1 MHYYTIKYKNY
12 NTTILLEE
20 VQAIDER
27 LEKYRRQESKYVITL
42 FMRLR
47 DAPITFEFDNYDDN
61 NPHQKIYND
70 LMNAWKES
78 KNNAI

>member
-1 MHYYTIKYKNY
+1 
-12 NTTILLEE
+12 
-20 VQAIDER
+20 
-27 LEKYRRQESKYVITL
+27 
-42 FMRLR
+42 MRLR

-70 LMNAWKES
+70 LMSVWKES